1 MKITLHDTM
10 PSSVEVIV
18 FPLIQGDNLKANI
31 EAIAARYEIP
41 STLLSNDFKAAFKE
55 TLPIY
60 LGKNVKKI
68 YLLGIGEKFGFP
80 EFLAAFRSFTHSQK
94 SKLPVSIG
102 VDTTHLGEFQP
113 SNRVEAIVNGIA
125 LGRYSIALHKSTKP
139 EIPEFANGHSEIHIA
154 TPIFSKKD
162 QTASANAALE
172 IAETQMQIYDLV
184 NQPANHKTPT
194 MLAQWAEASGKKYGY
209 EVTTFVG
216 RDTLSELGCHAINAV
231 NKGSAEAPALI
242 VMEYKPKKALK
253 DAPIIGFVGKGV
265 TFDTGGISIKP
276 STNMSY
282 MKSDMGGAAAVFG
295 AMEAIAK
302 LKLPIHVIGVVPST
316 ENCVDGAGTKPS
328 DVFGSYLG
336 KTIEMIDTDA
346 EGRLI
351 LADGLAY
358 LNKNYKPDQII
369 DLATLTGSIIAALGY
384 VAAGMFTNNDDMAN
398 NLSQLGQKFGEKV
411 WRMPLWDNFKDDI
424 NSDVADLRN
433 LSGKPVAGAITAAKF
448 LEAFTENHAAWVHLD
463 IAGVAFTDSEFS
475 TLRSSTAYGVRLLVE
490 YVKHFV
496 PNN

>member
-10 PSSVEVIV
+10 PSTVEVIV
-18 FPLIQGDNLKANI
+18 FPLTQGDNLKSNI
-31 EAIAARYEIP
+31 EAIAAQYEIP
-41 STLLSNDFKAAFKE
+41 SALLSNEFKAGFKE

-60 LGKNVKKI
+60 LGKETQKI
-68 YLLGIGEKFGFP
+68 YLLGIGEKFGFA

-94 SKLPVSIG
+94 AKLPASIG
-102 VDTTHLGEFQP
+102 VNLHYLGETL
-113 SNRVEAIVNGIA
+113 SNHNIEAIVNGIA

-139 EIPEFANGHSEIHIA
+139 ETPEFANGKAEIHIA
-154 TPIFSKKD
+154 TSISNKKSL
-162 QTASANAALE
+162 QASTDAALDV
-172 IAETQMQIYDLV
+172 AETQMRIYDLV

-194 MLAQWAEASGKKYGY
+194 MLAEWAVESGKKHGY

-216 RDTLSELGCHAINAV
+216 RDTLQELGCHAINAV

-253 DAPIIGFVGKGV
+253 DAPKIGFVGKGV

-295 AMEAIAK
+295 AMEVIAK

-328 DVFGSYLG
+328 EVFGSYLG

-358 LNKNYKPDQII
+358 LNKNYQPDQII
-369 DLATLTGSIIAALGY
+369 DLATLTGSIIASLGY
-384 VAAGMFTNNDDMAN
+384 SAAGMFTNNDEMATT
-398 NLSQLGQKFGEKV
+398 LSQLGQKFGEKV
-411 WRMPLWDNFKDDI
+411 WRMPLFDNFKDDL

-433 LSGKPVAGAITAAKF
+433 LSGKPIAGAITAAKF
-448 LEAFTENHAAWVHLD
+448 LEVFTENHAAWVHLD
-463 IAGVAFTDSEFS
+463 IAGMAFTDNEFS
-475 TLRSSTAYGVRLLVE
+475 AMRSSTAYGVRLLVE
-490 YVKHFV
+490 YIKYLA
-496 PNN
+496 PNH

>member
-10 PSSVEVIV
+10 SSTVEVIV
-18 FPLIQGDNLKANI
+18 FPLIQGDTLKANI
-31 EAIAARYEIP
+31 EAIAAQYDISP
-41 STLLSNDFKAAFKE
+41 TLLSNEFKAGFKE

-60 LGKNVKKI
+60 LDGAVKKI
-68 YLLGIGEKFGFP
+68 YLLGIGEKFGFA
-80 EFLAAFRSFTHSQK
+80 EFLAAFRSFTHNQK
-94 SKLPVSIG
+94 AKLPASIG
-102 VDTTHLGEFQP
+102 ISLTHLEELQP
-113 SNRVEAIVNGIA
+113 SNCVEAIVNGIA
-125 LGRYSIALHKSTKP
+125 LGRYSIALHKSVKP
-139 EIPEFANGHSEIHIA
+139 DTVEFANGKAEIHIA
-154 TPIFSKKD
+154 TTIFDKKT
-162 QTASANAALE
+162 QQANANAALE
-172 IAETQMQIYDLV
+172 VAETQMRIYDLV
-184 NQPANHKTPT
+184 NQPSNHKTPT
-194 MLAQWAEASGKKYGY
+194 MLAEWAAASGKKYGY

-216 RDTLSELGCHAINAV
+216 RDVLSELGCHAINAV

-253 DAPIIGFVGKGV
+253 DTPKIGFVGKGV

-302 LKLPIHVIGVVPST
+302 LQLPIHVVGVVPST

-328 DVFGSYLG
+328 EVFGSYLG

-358 LNKNYKPDQII
+358 INKNYQPDQII
-369 DLATLTGSIIAALGY
+369 DLATLTGSIIASLGY
-384 VAAGMFTNNDDMAN
+384 SAAGMFTNNDEVAN
-398 NLSQLGQKFGEKV
+398 NLSQIGQKFGEKV
-411 WRMPLWDNFKDDI
+411 WRMPLFDNFKDDL

-448 LEAFTENHAAWVHLD
+448 LEVFTENHAAWVHLD
-463 IAGVAFTDSEFS
+463 IAGVAFTDNEFS
-475 TLRSSTAYGVRLLVE
+475 SMRSATAYGVRLLVE
-490 YVKHFV
+490 YVKHFTK
-496 PNN
+496 